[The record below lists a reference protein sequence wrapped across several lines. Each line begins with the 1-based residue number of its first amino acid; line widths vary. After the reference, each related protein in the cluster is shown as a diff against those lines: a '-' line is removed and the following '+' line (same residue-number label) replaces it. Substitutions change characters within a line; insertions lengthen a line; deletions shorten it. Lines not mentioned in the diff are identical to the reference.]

1 MYIQGLAELGLTVDR
16 ALELLAADFAVE
28 VANAGLLVELDD
40 DGSFV
45 VAEQACEDSG
55 KGVVLVKR
63 GVNRLALWL
72 C

>member
-1 MYIQGLAELGLTVDR
+1 M
-16 ALELLAADFAVE
+16 AADFAVE

-45 VAEQACEDSG
+45 VAEQACEDGG
-55 KGVVLVKR
+55 KGVVLDKR

-72 C
+72 CQGQGEGSV